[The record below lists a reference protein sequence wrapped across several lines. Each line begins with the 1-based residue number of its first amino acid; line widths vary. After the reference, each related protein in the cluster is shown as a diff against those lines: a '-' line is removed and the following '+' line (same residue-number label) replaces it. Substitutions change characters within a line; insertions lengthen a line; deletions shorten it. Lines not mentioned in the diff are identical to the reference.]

1 MKNKALV
8 LWFTGLSGS
17 GKTTIAK
24 SIGDIFEKNGKR
36 VLILDGD
43 KIRDGR
49 HKKLNFTPDDIRLN
63 NSLIA
68 KLCINNILKYDLIL
82 VPIISPYDDSR
93 SNARKLIGGQFYEIY
108 IRAPL
113 EILKSRDTK
122 GLYRLQQDGKIDN
135 LIGVSTS
142 NPYEPP
148 NNPDLVIDTDILS
161 LEESIKRL
169 YDFTDSL

>member
-49 HKKLNFTPDDIRLN
+49 HKKLDFTPDDIRLN

-93 SNARKLIGGQFYEIY
+93 SNARKLIGGQFLEIY

-113 EILKSRDTK
+113 
-122 GLYRLQQDGKIDN
+122 
-135 LIGVSTS
+135 
-142 NPYEPP
+142 
-148 NNPDLVIDTDILS
+148 
-161 LEESIKRL
+161 
-169 YDFTDSL
+169 